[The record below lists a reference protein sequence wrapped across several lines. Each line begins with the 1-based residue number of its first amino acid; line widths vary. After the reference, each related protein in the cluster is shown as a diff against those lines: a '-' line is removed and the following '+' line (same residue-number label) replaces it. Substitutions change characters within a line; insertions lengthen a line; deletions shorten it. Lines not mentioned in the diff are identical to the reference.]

1 LLVKV
6 DTFDYLGELQAGV
19 LVSSAHKGE
28 MYVEKVSCVLD
39 CIKRE
44 YEFLL
49 KLEGKLN
56 EELSDMW
63 Q

>member
-1 LLVKV
+1 MLVKV

-19 LVSSAHKGE
+19 LVSSE

-39 CIKRE
+39 CIKRD
-44 YEFLL
+44 EFLL